1 MPFAALERIHPQVVE
16 AVAARIVKRSAS
28 AFRLAGSESCR
39 EFAEMG
45 LSALRQDLASGGT
58 EAVRAHAYALVDGL
72 GDKDLSFSDLRF
84 YAQTSRKE
92 IRLALEGDPE
102 ADDIRVAIEGWFFE
116 LLLVCTMRF
125 MAWRDEVLQRESAK
139 IAVERLESQLV
150 DLEVALAEK
159 TQLLELIRQTS
170 TPIAPVVRGILVV
183 PLIGTFDSFRAELL
197 TEKLLNEISQ
207 ARSRAVILD
216 ISGVPVFDTEAAQ
229 LIIRLAR
236 SVRMLGTEAF
246 LVGLSPDNATM
257 IVELGIDL
265 TGIQTLATLQ
275 DGLARALSLQR
286 LKIAPL

>member
-1 MPFAALERIHPQVVE
+1 MPFTALERIHPQVVE
-16 AVAARIVKRSAS
+16 AIAARIAKRSAS
-28 AFRLAGSESCR
+28 AFRLAGTESCH
-39 EFAEMG
+39 EYAEMG
-45 LSALRQDLASGGT
+45 LSALRQDLAAGGT
-58 EAVRAHAYALVDGL
+58 EAVRTLAYALVDGL
-72 GDKDLSFSDLRF
+72 GDKELSFSDLRF

-139 IAVERLESQLV
+139 VAVKRLESQLAE
-150 DLEVALAEK
+150 LEVALAEK
-159 TQLLELIRQTS
+159 TQLLELVRQTS

-183 PLIGTFDSFRAELL
+183 PLVGTFDSFRAELL
-197 TEKLLNEISQ
+197 TEKLLNEI
-207 ARSRAVILD
+207 AKTRTRAVILD
-216 ISGVPVFDTEAAQ
+216 ISGVPVFDTEATQ

-236 SVRMLGTEAF
+236 SVRLLGTEAF
-246 LVGLSPDNATM
+246 LVGLSPDNATT